1 MGVEENQSVCTPSS
15 AAKRKRKLGG
25 DSDDDDDDDDDSDDQ
40 ADDDEDEEE
49 EEIKKVKKVETYDE
63 VTDRSVC
70 RSSKLTLKSCSQ
82 IFTLLFFSCQD
93 EVDQATSIE
102 ELEKQIE
109 KLAKVCYSLKCTS
122 FVTKLIYIYINL

>member
-15 AAKRKRKLGG
+15 ASKRKRKLGG

-40 ADDDEDEEE
+40 AEDEEDEEE

-63 VTDRSVC
+63 VTDSSTCTSIAPPKLEELLTDMSSV
-70 RSSKLTLKSCSQ
+70 L
-82 IFTLLFFSCQD
+82 SCQD

-109 KLAKVCYSLKCTS
+109 KLAKVCTSLN
-122 FVTKLIYIYINL
+122 VQVW